1 MPDPRITTGHRVA
14 EAVTHRERVA
24 ELRVIR
30 AADVP
35 TSDEPFEEP
44 SPELVR
50 LLAQLRS
57 TVTRFTHER
66 RAAGAAVERVVPEV
80 KCLVREAASCERW
93 VDPGDTLTAR
103 TVRWAI
109 EAYYD
114 QPELAHV
121 PRFY

>member
-1 MPDPRITTGHRVA
+1 VFVRRRQSEGLPI
-14 EAVTHRERVA
+14 ERV
-24 ELRVIR
+24 L
-30 AADVP
+30 
-35 TSDEPFEEP
+35 
-44 SPELVR
+44 
-50 LLAQLRS
+50 
-57 TVTRFTHER
+57 
-66 RAAGAAVERVVPEV
+66 PEV

-114 QPELAHV
+114 QPELRHV